1 MILNDKR
8 TINAW
13 ALFDWANSS
22 YSLVITVAIFPV
34 YFLNAT
40 TKIIS
45 IGGLEMYNS
54 TLYAY
59 AISAAYLI
67 IAMFS
72 PLLSGIADYS
82 GRKKFFLRFFTTLG
96 SLSCMAL
103 FFFTGMSETET
114 AAYNNQQ
121 LAIGTIAFVLATIGW
136 AGSLVFYNAYLPEI
150 ATEDQYD
157 SVSAKGY
164 SYGYVGSILLLISNL
179 ILIQKPEWFG
189 ITDPTLAVRIS
200 FVTVGLWWLGFAQVS
215 FMRLPDDIRK
225 ETSENLL
232 TKGFKELQKV
242 WAAVRPQRYLKTFL
256 LAFFCYSVG
265 VQTVL
270 FLAATFA
277 EEQMQFGQAELIV
290 VILLLNIL
298 GIVGAYVFAKL
309 SEKKGNKF
317 SLLVTLTIW
326 TLICIMGYFVS
337 TKAHFYGIAMSV
349 GLVMGGIQSLSR
361 STYTKLIPESAEDIT
376 SYFSFYDVL
385 EKVAIVL
392 GTFTF
397 GFVGQLTG
405 GMRNSL
411 LALAIFFILGLIIL
425 SQVKIQAVKK

>member
-1 MILNDKR
+1 MLNDKR

-34 YFLNAT
+34 YYLAAT
-40 TKIIS
+40 TEIINV
-45 IGGLEMYNS
+45 GGIEMYNS

-59 AISAAYLI
+59 AISMAYLI

-96 SLSCMAL
+96 SLSCISL
-103 FFFTGMSETET
+103 FFFTGMTEEAT
-114 AAYNNQQ
+114 VAQNNLQ
-121 LAIGTIAFVLATIGW
+121 LAIGTIAFILATIGW

-150 ATEDQYD
+150 VTEDRYD

-179 ILIQKPEWFG
+179 VIIQKPEWFG
-189 ITDPTLAVRIS
+189 ISDPNLAVRIS
-200 FVTVGLWWLGFAQVS
+200 FVLVGLWWFGFAQLS
-215 FMRLPDDIRK
+215 FSRLPEDVRK
-225 ETSENLL
+225 KTSENLL
-232 TKGFKELQKV
+232 TKGFKELQAV
-242 WAAVRPQRYLKTFL
+242 WKAVGPQKHLKTFL
-256 LAFFCYSVG
+256 LAFFSYSVG

-277 EEQMQFGQAELIV
+277 EKQMQFGSAELIV
-290 VILLLNIL
+290 VILLLNLL
-298 GIVGAYVFAKL
+298 GIFGAYAFAKL
-309 SEKKGNKF
+309 SEAKGNKL
-317 SLLVTLTIW
+317 SLLVTLSIW
-326 TLICIMGYFVS
+326 TLICIAGYFVS

-361 STYTKLIPESAEDIT
+361 STYTKLIPENTKDIT

-397 GFVGQLTG
+397 GFVGQITG
-405 GMRNSL
+405 GMHNSL
-411 LALAIFFILGLIIL
+411 LALAVFFIFGLIIL
-425 SQVKIQAVKK
+425 FRVKIQAQD

>member
-1 MILNDKR
+1 MLNDKR

-34 YFLNAT
+34 YYLAAT
-40 TKIIS
+40 TEIIN
-45 IGGLEMYNS
+45 IGGIEIKNDV
-54 TLYAY
+54 LYAY
-59 AISAAYLI
+59 AISTAYLI
-67 IAMFS
+67 IALFS

-96 SLSCMAL
+96 SLSCISL
-103 FFFTGMSETET
+103 FFFTGMTEEATT
-114 AAYNNQQ
+114 AQNYQQ
-121 LAIGTIAFVLATIGW
+121 LAIGTIAFILATIGW

-164 SYGYVGSILLLISNL
+164 SYGYIGSILLLITNL
-179 ILIQKPEWFG
+179 IIIQKPGWFG
-189 ITDPTLAVRIS
+189 ISDPNFAVRIS
-200 FVTVGLWWLGFAQVS
+200 FVMVGLWWLGFAQVS
-215 FMRLPDDIRK
+215 FKGLPQDIRK
-225 ETSENLL
+225 KTSENLL

-242 WAAVRPQRYLKTFL
+242 WQAVGPQKNLKTFL

-277 EEQMQFGQAELIV
+277 EKKMKFGSGELIV
-290 VILLLNIL
+290 VILLLNLLGIL
-298 GIVGAYVFAKL
+298 GAYIFAKL
-309 SEKKGNKF
+309 SEAKGNKL
-317 SLLVTLTIW
+317 SLLVSLSIW
-326 TLICIMGYFVS
+326 TTICVAGYFVS

-361 STYTKLIPESAEDIT
+361 STYTKLIPEGTKDIT

-397 GFVGQLTG
+397 GLIGQLTSS
-405 GMRNSL
+405 MHNSL
-411 LALAIFFILGLIIL
+411 LALGVFFITGLVIL
-425 SQVKIQAVKK
+425 TGISIDRKPV